1 MERGEVFHIGG
12 HKVMFPFKPYPTQLD
27 MMSKILRGLDKRQ
40 NCLLESPTGSGKTLA
55 LLCSSLAWQQTEY
68 AKLNSEIDE
77 QKNYVPCEA
86 CQESESETLLNS
98 NNNNHHKEEQKKNNN
113 NPCCVQEVT
122 NDDTS
127 NETFAAVPT
136 YHMNNI
142 CPDDDEDFVDLDH
155 HLKLRRSNQKT
166 KLSHPHVTIAYEM
179 PDQHQHTHPSC
190 STTNNT
196 LNTSP
201 WKKPVSTTD
210 KKECTCQCNENK
222 GGRKKKVPI
231 IFFGSRTHKQLK
243 QVIKE
248 LKQSQYKNVK
258 MSVLASRDLM
268 CINQRVKN
276 MASITEGCKNLL
288 ETDFC
293 HFHHKL
299 KKFCKQSDIQNAG
312 LTEAWDIEDLLKV
325 CSKKS
330 ISACP
335 YFLSRSLLS
344 QSDIIFC
351 PYNYF
356 IDPIIRQNVGIE
368 LSENIVIVD
377 EAHNIEGSCRE
388 ATSFSI
394 TKTAFINL
402 KKEIIK
408 LLTYNQNLREYNILL
423 NLAQQ
428 FISLIDTYS
437 NQLNQKDFNQS
448 CKIWSGFDIV
458 AQMVNIDI
466 GPKDYNFI
474 LNNFKKLCADI
485 EKRKEKKNKFISSLS
500 STSFSVLEQL
510 FIILGFFYANDLK
523 NAEDFRMAIVKSI
536 STFQVSEPVK
546 KKSHKTTQL
555 QLPTQ
560 EFTLHLWCMNPGV
573 AFGDFHGTHS
583 VILTSGTLSPM
594 ISFQS
599 ELQMPFQI
607 SMEGRH
613 VITPSQVWIG
623 SLGSGPSGKQLKAT
637 YKIAETYMFQDE
649 LGSLVLDVCL
659 KVPNGVLCFLSS
671 YTFLDKLT
679 KRWQTTGVWEKILKR
694 KAIIAEPRSGKKEVF
709 EKIWMQFLQHADGQ
723 FPSEDE
729 TKFDDNHENNND
741 SEDVIKDL
749 RDGALFLAVCRG
761 KLSEGTDFANNSARA
776 VITVGIPYPYVNDVQ
791 IGLKKEYNEMHKSS
805 RHLLSGSEWFE
816 IQAYRALNQ
825 ALGRCIRHKDD
836 WGAIILVDDRFLH
849 GEKYVKGLSKW
860 VRAMLKPHYNYY
872 AAMKSLEH
880 FARKKSNGDN
890 VNHVD
895 SEQSILDTTL
905 TKNNSEQSF
914 KDMTAMNVNTLKNLC
929 SNTPGPSGLHIQ
941 PLITSTPLN
950 NKNKCSSITESEKT
964 ADLLP
969 VTINGISVIPKNLE
983 SFIDKI
989 ETDQSEC
996 SIVFPIDSEFN
1007 SIISDTPRSL
1017 KKSNNAR
1024 ENLKFEK
1031 DHLNCMALEK
1041 TYCKSEPTVK
1051 PVDETSVELELTN
1064 TQLVDETLKSEVLL
1078 TETDLVPTS
1087 ESDCEKVIE
1096 TELNNKP
1103 DSNHL
1108 HQTDSQSSSSLFSNS
1123 DSDILS
1129 IDECYLEELSKTV
1142 VAKGSLSKKHVPNSS
1157 GCDNDL
1163 LSCIEN
1169 EADCTSSKP
1178 EFSVY
1183 TIAETSDNDTELLS
1197 FVESEAENLSAFT
1210 TDKSK
1215 PLAALPDVDMN
1226 DEDLLSFVENEESSN
1241 ALLKIAAPK
1250 NKSKEEYQKGAQ
1262 SKKENAS
1269 NSDTRQLL
1277 PRRPLFKTSCKPSHS
1292 ISNQMSI
1299 CNVRTAPKKS
1309 GCEDVYFN
1317 EFEPDFK
1324 ESEEDSDY
1332 LKTKRFTNR
1341 KKRHCTGGINAPRKK
1356 VKSIVFEPPEEEN
1369 SEVICQ
1375 TCQETLLTVHQ
1386 SIARKPKV
1394 PPFLMNI
1401 FAKNLRSTE
1410 IFFLD
1415 TLKSSCEGLDHLVPI
1430 TSSDN
1435 GVALNSA
1442 WFPDLACCVQY
1453 LQCPKCPAI
1462 KARNPVPPIIGAKVV
1477 IGTNEYSTGQV
1488 WLSGSTVKIS
1498 HPH

>member
-86 CQESESETLLNS
+86 CLESESETLL

-190 STTNNT
+190 STTDNT

-408 LLTYNQNLREYNILL
+408 LLIYNQNLREYNILL

-474 LNNFKKLCADI
+474 L
-485 EKRKEKKNKFISSLS
+485 
-500 STSFSVLEQL
+500 
-510 FIILGFFYANDLK
+510 
-523 NAEDFRMAIVKSI
+523 
-536 STFQVSEPVK
+536 
-546 KKSHKTTQL
+546 
-555 QLPTQ
+555 
-560 EFTLHLWCMNPGV
+560 
-573 AFGDFHGTHS
+573 
-583 VILTSGTLSPM
+583 
-594 ISFQS
+594 
-599 ELQMPFQI
+599 
-607 SMEGRH
+607 
-613 VITPSQVWIG
+613 
-623 SLGSGPSGKQLKAT
+623 
-637 YKIAETYMFQDE
+637 
-649 LGSLVLDVCL
+649 
-659 KVPNGVLCFLSS
+659 
-671 YTFLDKLT
+671 
-679 KRWQTTGVWEKILKR
+679 
-694 KAIIAEPRSGKKEVF
+694 
-709 EKIWMQFLQHADGQ
+709 DG
-723 FPSEDE
+723 
-729 TKFDDNHENNND
+729 
-741 SEDVIKDL
+741 
-749 RDGALFLAVCRG
+749 
-761 KLSEGTDFANNSARA
+761 
-776 VITVGIPYPYVNDVQ
+776 
-791 IGLKKEYNEMHKSS
+791 
-805 RHLLSGSEWFE
+805 
-816 IQAYRALNQ
+816 
-825 ALGRCIRHKDD
+825 
-836 WGAIILVDDRFLH
+836 
-849 GEKYVKGLSKW
+849 
-860 VRAMLKPHYNYY
+860 
-872 AAMKSLEH
+872 
-880 FARKKSNGDN
+880 
-890 VNHVD
+890 
-895 SEQSILDTTL
+895 
-905 TKNNSEQSF
+905 
-914 KDMTAMNVNTLKNLC
+914 
-929 SNTPGPSGLHIQ
+929 
-941 PLITSTPLN
+941 
-950 NKNKCSSITESEKT
+950 
-964 ADLLP
+964 
-969 VTINGISVIPKNLE
+969 
-983 SFIDKI
+983 
-989 ETDQSEC
+989 
-996 SIVFPIDSEFN
+996 
-1007 SIISDTPRSL
+1007 
-1017 KKSNNAR
+1017 
-1024 ENLKFEK
+1024 
-1031 DHLNCMALEK
+1031 NC
-1041 TYCKSEPTVK
+1041 
-1051 PVDETSVELELTN
+1051 
-1064 TQLVDETLKSEVLL
+1064 
-1078 TETDLVPTS
+1078 
-1087 ESDCEKVIE
+1087 
-1096 TELNNKP
+1096 
-1103 DSNHL
+1103 
-1108 HQTDSQSSSSLFSNS
+1108 
-1123 DSDILS
+1123 
-1129 IDECYLEELSKTV
+1129 
-1142 VAKGSLSKKHVPNSS
+1142 
-1157 GCDNDL
+1157 
-1163 LSCIEN
+1163 
-1169 EADCTSSKP
+1169 
-1178 EFSVY
+1178 
-1183 TIAETSDNDTELLS
+1183 
-1197 FVESEAENLSAFT
+1197 
-1210 TDKSK
+1210 
-1215 PLAALPDVDMN
+1215 
-1226 DEDLLSFVENEESSN
+1226 
-1241 ALLKIAAPK
+1241 
-1250 NKSKEEYQKGAQ
+1250 
-1262 SKKENAS
+1262 
-1269 NSDTRQLL
+1269 
-1277 PRRPLFKTSCKPSHS
+1277 
-1292 ISNQMSI
+1292 
-1299 CNVRTAPKKS
+1299 
-1309 GCEDVYFN
+1309 
-1317 EFEPDFK
+1317 
-1324 ESEEDSDY
+1324 
-1332 LKTKRFTNR
+1332 
-1341 KKRHCTGGINAPRKK
+1341 
-1356 VKSIVFEPPEEEN
+1356 
-1369 SEVICQ
+1369 
-1375 TCQETLLTVHQ
+1375 
-1386 SIARKPKV
+1386 
-1394 PPFLMNI
+1394 
-1401 FAKNLRSTE
+1401 
-1410 IFFLD
+1410 
-1415 TLKSSCEGLDHLVPI
+1415 
-1430 TSSDN
+1430 
-1435 GVALNSA
+1435 
-1442 WFPDLACCVQY
+1442 
-1453 LQCPKCPAI
+1453 
-1462 KARNPVPPIIGAKVV
+1462 
-1477 IGTNEYSTGQV
+1477 
-1488 WLSGSTVKIS
+1488 
-1498 HPH
+1498 